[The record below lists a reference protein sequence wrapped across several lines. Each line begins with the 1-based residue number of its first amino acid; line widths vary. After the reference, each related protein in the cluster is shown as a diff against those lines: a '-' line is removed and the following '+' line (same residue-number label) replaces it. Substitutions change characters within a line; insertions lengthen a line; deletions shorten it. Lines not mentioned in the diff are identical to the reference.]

1 MYSAT
6 KYLGGHGTTIAG
18 VIVDAGKF
26 DWTSERFPSFN
37 TPDPGYHGLKYSDL
51 GKPAFILKA
60 RVRLLR
66 DTGATLSPFNSFL
79 ILQGV
84 ETLSL
89 RMERHC
95 ENAKKVAEYL
105 NKHPKIAKVNYS
117 GLEDSKYKK
126 IQEKYAPIG
135 PAGIFTFELNGGLE
149 AGKIFIDNVKL
160 LSHLANVADAKS
172 LVVHPASTTHSQMSK
187 EMLEKIGITQGTVRI
202 SVGIEHIDDIIRD
215 IEQAL
220 DRI

>member
-1 MYSAT
+1 
-6 KYLGGHGTTIAG
+6 
-18 VIVDAGKF
+18 
-26 DWTSERFPSFN
+26 
-37 TPDPGYHGLKYSDL
+37 
-51 GKPAFILKA
+51 
-60 RVRLLR
+60 
-66 DTGATLSPFNSFL
+66 
-79 ILQGV
+79 
-84 ETLSL
+84 
-89 RMERHC
+89 MERHC